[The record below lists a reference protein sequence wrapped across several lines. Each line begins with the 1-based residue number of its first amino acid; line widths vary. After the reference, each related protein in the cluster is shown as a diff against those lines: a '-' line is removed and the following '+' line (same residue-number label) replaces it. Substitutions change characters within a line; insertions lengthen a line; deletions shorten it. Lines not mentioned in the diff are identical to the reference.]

1 MGDTPNAT
9 SPGIANHLGPK
20 PKRDPNNPRD
30 AMIDAVF
37 GVDAK
42 VIAGC
47 AIEQGHGANPI
58 EVQLADHLARIKSV
72 DGDGALLKKYEKLAS
87 AHGFDFNALTARLL
101 DMGVLTAELVALR
114 LRQPAGQRH

>member
-1 MGDTPNAT
+1 MMGDKPNPT
-9 SPGIANHLGPK
+9 SPGIHNHLGPK
-20 PKRDPNNPRD
+20 TAPNPF
-30 AMIDAVF
+30 IE
-37 GVDAK
+37 
-42 VIAGC
+42 GC
-47 AIEQGHGANPI
+47 PIEDGHGANPI

-87 AHGFDFNALTARLL
+87 AQGFDFNALTSRLL